1 MRLRIVLLVLFLIV
15 ATLYLLNAS
24 WLTAGV
30 SGRPV
35 LLAHR
40 GVHQTF
46 HREGL
51 TADSCTATMIHP
63 PMHDFIENTLPSMRA
78 AFEAGAD
85 VVELDIHPTRDG
97 HFAVFHDWTLDC
109 RTDSKG
115 VTREHT
121 LAELKALDVGY
132 GYTADGSKTF
142 PLRGKG
148 VGLMPSLDEVLAAF
162 PGKGLL
168 IHIKSNDPTEGEKL
182 AARLAQLPEELRNPI
197 AVYGGNRPIEALR
210 QRLPGMLTMS
220 KQQEIRCLVQY
231 LALSWSG
238 YVPFSCSRNLLLVPQ
253 NYAWLLWGWPD
264 RFLSRMGSVGA
275 VTVLAGPY
283 EAGDFSTGI
292 DTVDELKRAPQR
304 FSLGIWTNRI
314 ESIAAAA
321 R

>member
-121 LAELKALDVGY
+121 LAELKALDVG
-132 GYTADGSKTF
+132 
-142 PLRGKG
+142 LRLHGRRQQDLSPARQRRRPDAVARRSAG
-148 VGLMPSLDEVLAAF
+148 GL

-253 NYAWLLWGWPD
+253 NYAWL
-264 RFLSRMGSVGA
+264 RFLSRMRSVGA